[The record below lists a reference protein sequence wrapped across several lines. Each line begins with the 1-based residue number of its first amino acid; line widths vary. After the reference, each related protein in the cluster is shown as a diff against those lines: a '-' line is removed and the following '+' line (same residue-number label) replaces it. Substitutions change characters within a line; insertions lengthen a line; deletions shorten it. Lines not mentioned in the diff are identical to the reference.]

1 MFCLADTSA
10 IDLAK
15 ALEDALEYADSA
27 DGVTK
32 LEDQLGDFGTALSD
46 ILSKLNSLDGGSASA
61 ATEIEDEGGGGR
73 SPSTAGASSTV
84 LALAEPNGGER
95 AAASVSAAQRA
106 DGHSSN
112 ATLESDETRTAAAIA
127 ELED

>member
-1 MFCLADTSA
+1 MLLSLTSQ
-10 IDLAK
+10 K

-46 ILSKLNSLDGGSASA
+46 ILSKLDSLEGGASASA
-61 ATEIEDEGGGGR
+61 ETKREGGEGGGGAA
-73 SPSTAGASSTV
+73 SASTGAPSTAVV
-84 LALAEPNGGER
+84 LTESV
-95 AAASVSAAQRA
+95 ASVRSARRA
-106 DGHSSN
+106 DDHSHDD
-112 ATLESDETRTAAAIA
+112 ALESDETRTAAATA